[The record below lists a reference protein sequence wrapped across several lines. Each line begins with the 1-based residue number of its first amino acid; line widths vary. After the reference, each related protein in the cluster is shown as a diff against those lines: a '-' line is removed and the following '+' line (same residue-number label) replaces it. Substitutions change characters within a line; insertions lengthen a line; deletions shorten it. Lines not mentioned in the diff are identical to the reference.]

1 MSTSMSARWFL
12 LLALAATLALYAKG
26 LDGPFLFDDH
36 IHITQNNWVK
46 IESLGWPDLAQAWNS
61 SFSNFPSDRP
71 LSQLTF
77 GINHAL
83 NGLDPWAFKTTNLA
97 IHLATGLIVGYPPCP
112 SLDYFRE
119 FIQTKY
125 DIPVVFGTHPIPEKY
140 LQIHQKLGTWDHA
153 SWMKLSDQH

>member
-36 IHITQNNWVK
+36 IHITQNKWVK
-46 IESLGWPDLAQAWNS
+46 IESLTWPDLAQAWNS

-83 NGLDPWAFKTTNLA
+83 VSGRDDVDALFSDARLHSGINL
-97 IHLATGLIVGYPPCP
+97 I
-112 SLDYFRE
+112 E
-119 FIQTKY
+119 
-125 DIPVVFGTHPIPEKY
+125 IPIDRDLFPNYSSKR
-140 LQIHQKLGTWDHA
+140 
-153 SWMKLSDQH
+153 